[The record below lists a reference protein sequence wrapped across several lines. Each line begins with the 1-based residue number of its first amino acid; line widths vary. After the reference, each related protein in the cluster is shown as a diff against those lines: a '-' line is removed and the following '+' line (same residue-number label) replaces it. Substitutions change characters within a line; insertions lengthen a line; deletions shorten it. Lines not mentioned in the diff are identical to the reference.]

1 MIDEVSQNKVRTP
14 VFRKVLETTQPPDS
28 VNKLMVMLQ
37 KLTEKVET
45 LETIVKKDK

>member
-1 MIDEVSQNKVRTP
+1 MIDEVSQNKLRTP

-28 VNKLMVMLQ
+28 VKLMVMLQ
-37 KLTEKVET
+37 RLTEKVET